1 MAINLPQI
9 TKVQR
14 TNAILFFLLTLLPIF
29 VLWFVN
35 KVVLIGFLSCVTTRY
50 LELYIINK
58 YGDKLQ

>member
-29 VLWFVN
+29 ILWFVD
-35 KVVLIGFLSCVTTRY
+35 KVVLIGFLGCIALRY
-50 LELYIINK
+50 LELWIINK